1 MSYHQQALSSPSKEI
16 YVLSES
22 PCVKVNGNCYRKV
35 PGFFGAETHNVSS
48 IESESEH
55 CQICEGDLKTVNIF
69 NSATI
74 NKKEECLLIDLSVDQ
89 NSQINIYNKK
99 TTYSHS
105 IKRVLNDYIINYDSS
120 DPKTLSNHNDV
131 IYIENDF
138 LTYKFKLIKNENSA
152 IICAT
157 EDPFNER
164 CNKKVGINHS
174 DLGENFQN
182 LQISFVKNSEIETT
196 YHFNHGSD
204 LSKTLEEIDSF
215 LHKLYTSSIIDIKFK
230 ISSDKKYIFFW
241 RPFGDDINES
251 NILLSTLNLGNKTSL
266 NLIDLSDHDFD
277 GIPNFLDTHPYGGLF
292 AEKTVFSSSDE
303 NFKDFNYGD
312 SLSLSLSPALK
323 EIYTI
328 DNFSSIEDAFKKLSS
343 LINSDF
349 NNKINNYYSTIQ
361 ADIFSNDLKLLIWDP
376 CSLESPQKTSLF
388 ISKKQINLSS
398 KTFFDNQNVNSLVNG
413 PYFADSGALE
423 ISLENKLNNLIHAA
437 SGKYFSKSN
446 KINGKLA
453 YEQLN
458 GNHQIFWQNGN
469 FRLFEDS
476 NTLSSLNISFK
487 GSIFPESFVNSYNL
501 GLYNHSLNLGL
512 NGYPTYTNNKGFYLF
527 NFSSGNWF
535 ISNKKY
541 GITDNNINDASL
553 HISESFTC

>member
-74 NKKEECLLIDLSVDQ
+74 NKKEECLLIDLSVDE

-120 DPKTLSNHNDV
+120 DPKTLSNHNDI

-152 IICAT
+152 IICVT

-164 CNKKVGINHS
+164 CNKKVGINYS
-174 DLGENFQN
+174 DLEGVFEI
-182 LQISFVKNSEIETT
+182 LRISFSKNSEIETT
-196 YHFNHGSD
+196 YSFNNTD
-204 LSKTLEEIDSF
+204 LLNTLTEINNF
-215 LHKLYTSSIIDIKFK
+215 LHKLYVSSIIDIKFK

-241 RPFGDDINES
+241 KPHGEDISES
-251 NILLSTLNLGNKTSL
+251 DIILETFNLGNKNTL

-277 GIPNFLDTHPYGGLF
+277 GIPNFMDTYPYGGLYS
-292 AEKTVFSSSDE
+292 EKTIFSSEDNNLKTF
-303 NFKDFNYGD
+303 NFGD
-312 SLSLSLSPALK
+312 SLSLHLSPALK
-323 EIYTI
+323 QIYNI
-328 DNFSSIEDAFKKLSS
+328 ENIFSMEEAFEQLSS
-343 LINSDF
+343 LINNDF
-349 NNKINNYYSTIQ
+349 NNNVNNYYSKIEKNYFT
-361 ADIFSNDLKLLIWDP
+361 DEVKLLIWDP
-376 CSLESPQKTSLF
+376 CSLEPPKESNLF
-388 ISKKQINLSS
+388 ISKKYININS
-398 KTFFDNQNVNSLVNG
+398 KTAFDNPNVISLIDG
-413 PYFADSGALE
+413 SYFPDSGAFE
-423 ISLENKLNNLIHAA
+423 ISIIDDSGSAHEV
-437 SGKYFSKSN
+437 SGKYFLTNEEINEKLIYKHSERNFKVFWNGYSFALYDSN
-446 KINGKLA
+446 LLFP
-453 YEQLN
+453 QLN
-458 GNHQIFWQNGN
+458 I
-469 FRLFEDS
+469 
-476 NTLSSLNISFK
+476 TFK
-487 GSIFPESFVNSYNL
+487 GINFPYAINYNPL
-501 GLYNHSLNLGL
+501 LNDFSHDFKLGL
-512 NGYPTYTNNKGFYLF
+512 NNYPTYSNGKGFYLF
-527 NFSSGNWF
+527 YFSSGNWF